1 MTAVTLV
8 CVGSIKEGYLR
19 EGIAEY
25 AKRLSAFC
33 DFRTVELK
41 ESRTGQDASERE
53 IIAALDEE
61 GTRILAAL
69 DALPSRTHRIALC
82 VEGKQ
87 CDSVALSRLLAEKR
101 DECGSIALVI
111 GSSCGL
117 ADKVK
122 NACHTRLS
130 VSKLTFPHQLMR
142 LLLTEILYRSMMIDA
157 GRKYHK

>member
-1 MTAVTLV
+1 MTGVTLI
-8 CVGSIKEGYLR
+8 CVGSVKESYLR

-41 ESRTGQDASERE
+41 ETKIGDSASERE
-53 IIAALDEE
+53 IALALDEE

-69 DALPSRTHRIALC
+69 DALPPRTHRIALC

-87 CDSVALSRLLAEKR
+87 PDSVELSRLIAEKR

-117 ADKVK
+117 SPKVK
-122 NACHTRLS
+122 NVCHTRLS
-130 VSKLTFPHQLMR
+130 VSKLTFPHQMMR
-142 LLLTEILYRSMMIDA
+142 MLLTEILYRSFMIDA

>member
-25 AKRLSAFC
+25 TKRLSAFC

-41 ESRTGQDASERE
+41 ESRTGDGASERE
-53 IIAALDEE
+53 IDAALDEE

-69 DALPSRTHRIALC
+69 DALSPRTHRIALC

-87 CDSVALSRLLAEKR
+87 LDSVELSRLIAEKR

-117 ADKVK
+117 SPKVK
-122 NACHTRLS
+122 AACHTRLS
-130 VSKLTFPHQLMR
+130 VSRLTFPHQLMR
-142 LLLTEILYRSMMIDA
+142 FVLTEILYRSMMIDA